1 MATSNSKLRSS
12 LIVLAA
18 AAVLSIAGPAC
29 AGVWSA
35 DYDPVGEITFN
46 GRAFFQFDDSCL
58 AEDGFYS
65 ASSCHTVL
73 LSATAEISDDSPATG
88 HLDFASV
95 LPDVANVQN
104 IVIVD
109 HALAGVDTNLIGF
122 VFPDPCDGDL
132 CGTPWWI
139 QFESGFDDPV
149 FLFTGPCPDGPST
162 CRPNEGPSG
171 TAIHVAFARVDLVPE
186 PGSLS
191 LILGALGL
199 GWLVRRRKSA
209 A

>member
-1 MATSNSKLRSS
+1 MATLNSKLRTS
-12 LIVLAA
+12 LNVLAA
-18 AAVLSIAGPAC
+18 AAVLSVAGPAC

-35 DYDPVGEITFN
+35 DYDPIGDITFN

-58 AEDGFYS
+58 LEDGFYDA
-65 ASSCHTVL
+65 ASCNTVL
-73 LSATAEISDDSPATG
+73 LRATAEISNDSPATG
-88 HLDFASV
+88 HLDFAPL
-95 LPDVANVQN
+95 LPLSEEVRN

-109 HALAGVDTNLIGF
+109 HALAGVDTDLIGF
-122 VFPDPCDGDL
+122 VFPGPCTGDL

-171 TAIHVAFARVDLVPE
+171 IATNVVFARVDLVPE

-191 LILGALGL
+191 LIVGALGM
-199 GWLVRRRKSA
+199 GWLARRRKGAS
-209 A
+209 